1 MFLRITM
8 PLLGLVRAKRKVFW
22 FINVLSYFFLVISA
36 PPPSDH
42 LKKKKKGCYAD
53 GTHHYVS
60 CTGLSRTTRCGA
72 ERSVARDGYIQD
84 NPPPSCL
91 ERVRSAI
98 NAPFQE
104 CTCKLVLRA
113 RRNNNKD
120 QNIHVGGHEREEI
133 NIKIIKLL
141 NQDYLIFYCHY
152 KTPPNKKNSLLDHW
166 NISQYFQIPK
176 QCTQSQGPIVLFC
189 ALCMWRYVNTR

>member
-1 MFLRITM
+1 MGPTIMYHARACLELRVVERN
-8 PLLGLVRAKRKVFW
+8 GASRAT
-22 FINVLSYFFLVISA
+22 
-36 PPPSDH
+36 
-42 LKKKKKGCYAD
+42 
-53 GTHHYVS
+53 GTFK
-60 CTGLSRTTRCGA
+60 TT
-72 ERSVARDGYIQD
+72 
-84 NPPPSCL
+84 PPPSCL

-152 KTPPNKKNSLLDHW
+152 KTPPNKKTV
-166 NISQYFQIPK
+166 F
-176 QCTQSQGPIVLFC
+176 
-189 ALCMWRYVNTR
+189 